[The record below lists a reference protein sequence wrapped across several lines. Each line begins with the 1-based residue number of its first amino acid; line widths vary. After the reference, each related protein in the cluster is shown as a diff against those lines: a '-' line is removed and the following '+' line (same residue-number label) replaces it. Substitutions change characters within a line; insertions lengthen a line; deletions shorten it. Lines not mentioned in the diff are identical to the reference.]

1 MPASR
6 SKTAQAHG
14 PTFVFKGR
22 IKKLKSATMK
32 DLPVDALT
40 VVVTVNQV
48 IEAPAAL
55 AEYTGQDITVQLSR
69 RQQVRV
75 GQEFIFHTTSW
86 IFGESI
92 AVRSLAEEPVTR
104 SRAAVLSAAAVDP
117 VERRAQRQ
125 KRVHFDEAD
134 LVVSGKVV
142 AVRLPAGD
150 TQRSRAVK
158 SRAISPASSIQA
170 PRGPV
175 SEHDPKWREAVVE
188 VDEVHK
194 GSHKKKQVVVRF
206 PASKDVMWYGA
217 PKFHPGQQGF
227 FMLRKPKTEK
237 PKVKRSRK
245 RPGPRDLAESAVAE
259 PEVESGEA
267 YVALDPT
274 DFQPYS
280 EPGGVKT
287 IIESESAKPKG

>member
-1 MPASR
+1 MPAR
-6 SKTAQAHG
+6 GSKTAQAHG
-14 PTFVFKGR
+14 PTFVFRGR

-32 DLPVDALT
+32 DLPVDART

-48 IEAPAAL
+48 IEAPPAL
-55 AEYTGQDITVQLSR
+55 AEYNGQDITVQLSGR
-69 RQQVRV
+69 RQVRV
-75 GQEFIFHTTSW
+75 GQELIFHTTSW

-92 AVRSLAEEPVTR
+92 AVRSVEEEPVVGR
-104 SRAAVLSAAAVDP
+104 RAAVLSAAVDP

-125 KRVHFDEAD
+125 KRVHFDAAD

-142 AVRLPAGD
+142 AVRLPAGT
-150 TQRSRAVK
+150 TQRSRALG
-158 SRAISPASSIQA
+158 SRATSSAASIQVQ
-170 PRGPV
+170 RGPV

-194 GSHKKKQVVVRF
+194 GSHRKKQVVVRF

-245 RPGPRDLAESAVAE
+245 QPGRRDLTESAVAE
-259 PEVESGEA
+259 PEVETSET

-287 IIESESAKPKG
+287 IIESESGKPKG